1 MIDAERELYNEGTLA
16 RTWQERLREMP
27 IYQPSSTKRRRRHL
41 RPTARTVY
49 GIGGMWL
56 AGLIV
61 TFAAVHVM
69 QMAYQVDHLEQT
81 YSSLITQQQSMGLAL
96 SQKTTPYVL
105 SRDARR
111 FHVVLHQPLV
121 VHTRSVVSDTSRR
134 GVGNVLSLW
143 FSQVRR
149 ALTGKSATSA

>member
-1 MIDAERELYNEGTLA
+1 MIDAERELSNEGTLA

-27 IYQPSSTKRRRRHL
+27 NYPPLSKRRRRRL
-41 RPTARTVY
+41 RQTARTVY
-49 GIGGMWL
+49 WISGMWL

-61 TFAAVHVM
+61 TFAGVHVM
-69 QMAYQVDHLEQT
+69 QMAYQVDRLEQT
-81 YSSLITQQQSMGLAL
+81 YSSLITQQQSMGLRL

-105 SRDARR
+105 NHDARR

-121 VHTRSVVSDTSRR
+121 VRARTVVTDKTRA

-143 FSQVRR
+143 FSRVRR